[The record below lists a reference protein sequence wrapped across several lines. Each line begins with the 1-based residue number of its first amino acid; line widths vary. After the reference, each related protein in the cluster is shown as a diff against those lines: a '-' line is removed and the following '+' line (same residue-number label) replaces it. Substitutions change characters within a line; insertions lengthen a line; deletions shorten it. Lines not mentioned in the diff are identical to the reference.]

1 MENRHFASIGEDISL
16 LGYGCMRFPTRKSD
30 GMIAVRE
37 SRRLLERAHEA
48 GVNYFDTA
56 WNYHKGESEP
66 FLGQILSKW
75 DRKSFH
81 LATKLPT
88 WLAKSPSDAE
98 DIFTRQLQRCRVDY
112 FDFYLAHSL
121 TAEHYATFQ
130 ASGAYQV
137 LSHEKARGRI
147 RRLGFSFHDR
157 PELLE
162 RILDDHQWDFVQLQL
177 NYLDW
182 DLQDAKR
189 QYEIVTQRGLPVI
202 VMEPVRG
209 GALAS
214 LTPAARAVLEEAAPG
229 RSAAS
234 WALRY
239 AASLPGVMTVLSGMS
254 AMDQVEDNIASMSPF
269 QPLSEEER
277 AVLAR
282 AVEVYRSA
290 GTIPCTGCRY
300 CTDCPRHVDIPRIF
314 AIYNQFCVDGKK
326 SSFDNTWDLI
336 PESMRPEQCVR
347 CGQCVD
353 RCPQHIV
360 IPDRLAEVAAAA
372 AEAAKG

>member
-1 MENRHFASIGEDISL
+1 MEKRHFASIGEDISL

-56 WNYHKGESEP
+56 WNYHRGESEP
-66 FLGQILSKW
+66 FLGQVLSKW
-75 DRKSFH
+75 DRLSYH

-88 WLAKSPSDAE
+88 WLAKSASDVE

-112 FDFYLAHSL
+112 FDFYLAHSI

-162 RILDDHQWDFVQLQL
+162 KILDDHQWDFVQLQL

-214 LTPAARAVLEEAAPG
+214 PTR
-229 RSAAS
+229 
-234 WALRY
+234 
-239 AASLPGVMTVLSGMS
+239 
-254 AMDQVEDNIASMSPF
+254 
-269 QPLSEEER
+269 
-277 AVLAR
+277 
-282 AVEVYRSA
+282 
-290 GTIPCTGCRY
+290 
-300 CTDCPRHVDIPRIF
+300 
-314 AIYNQFCVDGKK
+314 
-326 SSFDNTWDLI
+326 
-336 PESMRPEQCVR
+336 R
-347 CGQCVD
+347 CS
-353 RCPQHIV
+353 
-360 IPDRLAEVAAAA
+360 
-372 AEAAKG
+372 

>member
-1 MENRHFASIGEDISL
+1 MEYRENKRLNARVSL
-16 LGYGCMRFPTRKSD
+16 LGFGGMRFPTD
-30 GMIAVRE
+30 GEGKIRE
-37 SRRLLERAHEA
+37 AEAAGMLRRALEG

-56 WNYHKGESEP
+56 HYYHDSQSEG
-66 FLGQILSKW
+66 FLGRALEGVPRDSYY
-75 DRKSFH
+75 
-81 LATKLPT
+81 LATKLPV
-88 WLAKSPSDAE
+88 WKVESVSDAQA
-98 DIFTRQLQRCRVDY
+98 IFDLQLERLRTGY
-112 FDFYLAHSL
+112 FDFYLFHAL
-121 TAEHYATFQ
+121 DRKRWQAVKEQDLVEWAEELQ
-130 ASGAYQV
+130 RQG
-137 LSHEKARGRI
+137 KI

-182 DLQDAKR
+182 DLQNAKR
-189 QYEIVTQRGLPVI
+189 QYEIVTERGLPVI

-209 GALAS
+209 GALAN

-229 RSAAS
+229 KSTAS

-254 AMDQVEDNIASMSPF
+254 AMEQVEDNIATMSPF

-336 PESMRPEQCVR
+336 PESMRPDQSVR